1 MKAFPK
7 VNVLVDN
14 DNVIESDSRDGMD
27 LRDYF
32 ATHATT
38 VDIERYVFKTTANY
52 GSFSQSQIR
61 TVEQA
66 KYDYADAMM
75 KARKT

>member
-1 MKAFPK
+1 MKAFP
-7 VNVLVDN
+7 
-14 DNVIESDSRDGMD
+14 SYHYQRDDEGMD

-32 ATHATT
+32 AAHATP

-52 GSFSQSQIR
+52 GSFSKSQIR

-66 KYDYADAMM
+66 KYDYADAMI
-75 KARKT
+75 KARHL